1 MTALLPM
8 NELMPAAPMWDVM
21 KRQGEELIKSGF
33 LPPSIKMPEQFM
45 LIVFK
50 GRELGLPPMYAC
62 NHIVV
67 IQGKPTMSAE
77 VMLAMIYKN
86 CPNVKIQYLEV
97 SNDKCTIKA
106 SRPGNEP
113 STFSFTMD
121 DAKAAG
127 LTSKE
132 NWRKYPRA
140 MLRSRCISEL
150 ARSLFPDC
158 IAGVSHTP
166 EELGAITDESGEVVE
181 IPVEA
186 SKPVP
191 ATQAEATGEP
201 AKRSVGYDPANS
213 SQAEW
218 FWKQVTDLGI
228 YPANVIDEEYAGL
241 PASEILV
248 QLKKIAGKDDSK
260 KRVP

>member
-1 MTALLPM
+1 MTALIPM
-8 NELMPAAPMWDVM
+8 NELLPAAAAWDVM
-21 KRQGEELIKSGF
+21 KRQGSELLKTGF
-33 LPPSIKMPEQFM
+33 LPSSIKTPEQFIA
-45 LIVFK
+45 IVLK

-77 VMLAMIYKN
+77 VMLAMIFKN
-86 CPNVKIQYLEV
+86 CPGAKIQYLEV
-97 SNDKCTIKA
+97 SGEKCSIKA
-106 SRPGNEP
+106 SRPG
-113 STFSFTMD
+113 SDASVFSFSMD

-158 IAGVSHTP
+158 VAGVSYTA
-166 EELGAITDESGEVVE
+166 EELGAITDESGEVVDV
-181 IPVEA
+181 PVA
-186 SKPVP
+186 SGEVVQPAEVKPVSE
-191 ATQAEATGEP
+191 T
-201 AKRSVGYDPANS
+201 KRSLGYDPANS
-213 SQAEW
+213 TQAAW

-228 YPANVIDEEYAGL
+228 DPASVIDNEFAGMG
-241 PASEILV
+241 AGDILLE
-248 QLKKIAGKDDSK
+248 LKRLAGKK
-260 KRVP
+260 

>member
-21 KRQGEELIKSGF
+21 KRQGKELINTGF
-33 LPPSIKMPEQFM
+33 LPSSIKTPEQFVA
-45 LIVFK
+45 IVLK

-77 VMLAMIYKN
+77 VMLAMIFKN
-86 CPNVKIQYLEV
+86 CPSAKIQYLEV
-97 SNDKCTIKA
+97 TNEKCVIKA
-106 SRPGNEP
+106 SRGGES

-158 IAGVSHTP
+158 VAGVSYTA

-181 IPVEA
+181 VPVATSE
-186 SKPVP
+186 PVP
-191 ATQAEATGEP
+191 AAQVATTPQP
-201 AKRSVGYDPANS
+201 AKRSVGYDPTNS

-248 QLKKIAGKDDSK
+248 QLKRIAGKDDSK